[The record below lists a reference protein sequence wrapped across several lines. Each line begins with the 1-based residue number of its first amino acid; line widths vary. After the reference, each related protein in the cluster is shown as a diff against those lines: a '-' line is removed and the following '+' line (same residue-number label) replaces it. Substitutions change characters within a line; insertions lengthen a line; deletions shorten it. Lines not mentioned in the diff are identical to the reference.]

1 MKIKKDKNQKNVE
14 ISNKNKYCILQLHE
28 RKLNSFQDKTGR
40 INEVELKIKKL
51 KKENEK
57 HKNDYDVI
65 QIEKL
70 KHKEK
75 LSCCNICFMCC
86 CILCTERLKSKINQN
101 NEKIKKLLEEKI
113 LIESGNDET
122 QYILDSMHIIIKY
135 SDLVNKENVLLS
147 SSNMTQPLLDELNN
161 ISSLKNELIIEYN
174 NIFNYGKQINYI
186 IPSYNIDNICKTC
199 NIEYTVSEGHT
210 VCTNCGLCAVTVE
223 FSNTVSY
230 KDLQSYEFK
239 PQFTYEKISHL
250 EDWLRRFEAKDQKV
264 IPQTVIDLIIV
275 EANKEKIT
283 NLNDLSEEK
292 VKKYLKK
299 LSLTQYY
306 DNVISIINRINGRK
320 PFTLTPDIEDKIKNM
335 FLQIQEP
342 FNRHKPKNRKNF
354 LSYSYTLHKLFQIL
368 DLHEISC
375 YFPLLKN
382 IDKLRLQDE
391 TFKKIV
397 EEMALKDKTTNWR
410 FIPSI

>member
-1 MKIKKDKNQKNVE
+1 MKIKKEKNQKN
-14 ISNKNKYCILQLHE
+14 IDNKNKYCILQLHE
-28 RKLNSFQDKTGR
+28 KKINMFQDKQGR
-40 INEVELKIKKL
+40 LNEIDIKIKKL

-57 HKNDYDVI
+57 HANDYDVI

-75 LSCCNICFMCC
+75 SYCCNICFMCC
-86 CILCTERLKSKINQN
+86 CVLCLGRLKSKIYN
-101 NEKIKKLLEEKI
+101 NEEEIKKLLSDKV
-113 LIESGNDET
+113 LIQSGEDEI
-122 QYILDSMHIIIKY
+122 QYILESMGIIIKY
-135 SDLVNKENVLLS
+135 SNLISKENLLLS
-147 SSNMTQPLLDELNN
+147 SSNMDQTSLDELNN
-161 ISSLKNELIIEYN
+161 ISDMKNELIMDYN
-174 NIFNYGKQINYI
+174 NLFDYKQINYI
-186 IPSYNIDNICKTC
+186 VPKYIIDNICKTC
-199 NIEYTVSEGHT
+199 NIEYEISEGHS
-210 VCTNCGLCAVTVE
+210 VCTNCGACSVTVE

-250 EDWLRRFEAKDQKV
+250 EDWLRRFEAKDQKI

-283 NLNDLSEEK
+283 NLNDLSEDK

-306 DNVISIINRINGRK
+306 DNVISIINRINGRQ
-320 PFTLTPDIEDKIKNM
+320 PFTLTPDIEDKIKYM

-397 EEMALKDKTTNWR
+397 EEMSIKDKSTNWR